1 MLSDVIG
8 AKSTYFIPKEPI
20 DRAVLIPALTHAESV
35 DFAVGYFNSGALR
48 SIAPGL
54 AQFINGTTS
63 SMRLI
68 TSPQLDESD
77 YIAIQR
83 GNTDPIEVISR
94 RMGIMM
100 EEVKISADLLAKHTL
115 DCLSYL
121 IATRRLI
128 LKLAYVSGA
137 VFHPKI

>member
-1 MLSDVIG
+1 MKIMVECYYVLRLYNGKLIMLSDVIG

-68 TSPQLDESD
+68 TSPQLDEATISLS
-77 YIAIQR
+77 R
-83 GNTDPIEVISR
+83 EVIQ
-94 RMGIMM
+94 IQ
-100 EEVKISADLLAKHTL
+100 
-115 DCLSYL
+115 
-121 IATRRLI
+121 
-128 LKLAYVSGA
+128 LKL
-137 VFHPKI
+137 FHVAWA